1 MNGLE
6 PEYNGQ
12 LVIAYANVSDP
23 ENRSL
28 KIRYSVT
35 STPITV
41 LFNER
46 GQIVAMYQGLQNAA
60 TLRRG
65 INDAL
70 AENS

>member
-1 MNGLE
+1 MDGLAQT
-6 PEYNGQ
+6 YTGQ
-12 LVIAYANVSDP
+12 LLVEYANIADP
-23 ENRSL
+23 DKRSL
-28 KIRYSVT
+28 KVRYSVT

-41 LFNER
+41 IFNER
-46 GQIVAMYQGLQNAA
+46 GQVVAIYQGLQTEA